1 MDARSGRE
9 ATPTQERT
17 TMDRTSDRE
26 LVVTRT
32 IDGPARIVFEAWTE
46 PGLMKRWWVPKSVPV
61 TLLSCDMDVRVGGT
75 YRLVF
80 QVDPTTTM
88 AFFGRYLEVEPPS
101 RLVWTN
107 EEAEGDAVVTTVTFD
122 EHEGQTQ
129 LVVHDLY
136 PSKDA
141 LDAAIASGSTAGW
154 DEMLDQLDELLRE
167 LDAGSGRADATA
179 G

>member
-1 MDARSGRE
+1 MDPANERK

-17 TMDRTSDRE
+17 TMERTSERE

-32 IDGPARIVFEAWTE
+32 IDGPAHIVFDAWTDPE
-46 PGLMKRWWVPKSVPV
+46 LMRRWWVPKSVPI
-61 TLLSCDMDVRVGGT
+61 TLLSIEMDVRVGGS

-88 AFFGRYLEVEPPS
+88 AFFGRYLEVSPPS

-107 EEAEGDAVVTTVTFD
+107 EEDEGDPVVTTVTFD
-122 EHEGQTQ
+122 EDQSRTR

-136 PSKDA
+136 PSRAA
-141 LDAAIASGSTAGW
+141 LDDAIASESIPGW
-154 DEMLDQLDELLRE
+154 AEMLDQLDELLLE
-167 LDAGSGRADATA
+167 LDAGPAQA
-179 G
+179 

>member
-9 ATPTQERT
+9 ATPTQDRT
-17 TMDRTSDRE
+17 TMERTSERE

-32 IDGPARIVFEAWTE
+32 IDGPADIVFDAWTKPE
-46 PGLMKRWWVPKSVPV
+46 LLKRWWVPKSVPI
-61 TLLSCDMDVRVGGT
+61 TLLSVEMDVRVGGT

-88 AFFGRYLEVEPPS
+88 AFFGRYLEVSPPS

-107 EEAEGDAVVTTVTFD
+107 EEGEDDAVVTTVTFD
-122 EHEGQTQ
+122 EEGGRTR

-136 PSKDA
+136 PSKAA
-141 LDAAIASGSTAGW
+141 LDSAIESESIPDWAET
-154 DEMLDQLDELLRE
+154 LDQLEELLLE
-167 LDAGSGRADATA
+167 LDAGSGGA
-179 G
+179 

>member
-17 TMDRTSDRE
+17 TMERTSERE

-32 IDGPARIVFEAWTE
+32 IDGPAHLVFDAWTKPE
-46 PGLMKRWWVPKSVPV
+46 LLQRWWVPRSFPI
-61 TLLSCDMDVRVGGT
+61 TLLSVEMDVREGGS
-75 YRLVF
+75 YRLTF

-88 AFFGRYLEVEPPS
+88 AFFGRYLEVSPPK

-107 EEAEGDAVVTTVTFD
+107 EESEGDATVTTVTFD
-122 EHEGQTQ
+122 EDGGRTR

-141 LDAAIASGSTAGW
+141 LDEAIASESIPGW
-154 DEMLDQLDELLRE
+154 AEQFDQLEELLLE
-167 LDAGSGRADATA
+167 LDATS
-179 G
+179 

>member
-17 TMDRTSDRE
+17 TMERTSERE

-32 IDGPARIVFEAWTE
+32 IDGPAHLVFDAWTKPE
-46 PGLMKRWWVPKSVPV
+46 LLQRWWVPRSFPI
-61 TLLSCDMDVRVGGT
+61 TLLSVEMDVREGGS
-75 YRLVF
+75 YRLTF

-88 AFFGRYLEVEPPS
+88 AFFGRYLEVSPPK

-107 EEAEGDAVVTTVTFD
+107 EESEGDATVTTVTFD
-122 EHEGQTQ
+122 EDGGRTR

-141 LDAAIASGSTAGW
+141 LDDAIASESIPGW
-154 DEMLDQLDELLRE
+154 AEQFDQLEELLLE
-167 LDAGSGRADATA
+167 LDATS
-179 G
+179 

>member
-17 TMDRTSDRE
+17 TMERTSERE

-32 IDGPARIVFEAWTE
+32 IDGPAHIVFDAWTKPE
-46 PGLMKRWWVPKSVPV
+46 LMKRWWVPRSVPIPLV
-61 TLLSCDMDVRVGGT
+61 SVEMDVRVGGT
-75 YRLVF
+75 YRFVF

-88 AFFGRYLEVEPPS
+88 AFFGRYLEVSPPS

-107 EEAEGDAVVTTVTFD
+107 EEAEGEAVVTTVSFD
-122 EHEGQTQ
+122 EDQGRTRV
-129 LVVHDLY
+129 VVHDLY
-136 PSKDA
+136 PSKEA
-141 LDAAIASGSTAGW
+141 LDAAIESESTGGW
-154 DEMLDQLDELLRE
+154 PEQFDQLEELLRE
-167 LDAGSGRADATA
+167 LETEKDAA

>member
-17 TMDRTSDRE
+17 TMERTSERE

-32 IDGPARIVFEAWTE
+32 IDGPAQIVFDAWTKPE
-46 PGLMKRWWVPKSVPV
+46 LLQRWWVPRSYPI
-61 TLLSCDMDVRVGGT
+61 TLLSVEMDVREGGS
-75 YRLVF
+75 YRLTF

-88 AFFGRYLEVEPPS
+88 AFFGRYLEVSPPK

-107 EEAEGDAVVTTVTFD
+107 EEGEGDATVTTVTFD
-122 EHEGQTQ
+122 EDGGRTR

-141 LDAAIASGSTAGW
+141 LDEAIASESIPGW
-154 DEMLDQLDELLRE
+154 AEQFDQLEELLLE
-167 LDAGSGRADATA
+167 LDAGT
-179 G
+179 

>member
-1 MDARSGRE
+1 MDARRGRE

-17 TMDRTSDRE
+17 MMERTSERE

-32 IDGPARIVFEAWTE
+32 IDGPAQIVFDAWTRPE
-46 PGLMKRWWVPKSVPV
+46 LLKRWWVPRSVPI
-61 TLLSCDMDVRVGGT
+61 TLLSCEMDVRVGGT

-80 QVDPTTTM
+80 QADPTTTM
-88 AFFGRYLEVEPPS
+88 AFFGRYLEVSPPS

-107 EEAEGDAVVTTVTFD
+107 EEGDGDAVVTTLTLEED
-122 EHEGQTQ
+122 QGRTR

-141 LDAAIASGSTAGW
+141 LDDAVASGSTAGW
-154 DEMLDQLDELLRE
+154 TEMLDQLDELLLE
-167 LDAGSGRADATA
+167 VGAGSGPA
-179 G
+179 

>member
-1 MDARSGRE
+1 MDPANERK

-17 TMDRTSDRE
+17 TMERTSERE

-32 IDGPARIVFEAWTE
+32 IDGPAHIVFDAWTDPE
-46 PGLMKRWWVPKSVPV
+46 LMRRWWVPKSVPI
-61 TLLSCDMDVRVGGT
+61 TLLSIEMDVRVGGS

-88 AFFGRYLEVEPPS
+88 AFFGRYLEVSPPS

-107 EEAEGDAVVTTVTFD
+107 EEGDGDAVVTTVTFD
-122 EHEGQTQ
+122 EDQGRTR

-136 PSKDA
+136 PSRAA
-141 LDAAIASGSTAGW
+141 LDDAIASESIPGW
-154 DEMLDQLDELLRE
+154 AEMLDQLDELLLE
-167 LDAGSGRADATA
+167 LDAGPAQA
-179 G
+179 